1 MLTMPSLARTQVKRQ
16 SARVYSPPHRKG
28 PPDSSSFLSRVS
40 RAELR
45 GTCYV
50 VGRIRSDDL
59 QGARNLWGQRF
70 SAYFILKVAPQRGEG
85 EKREGVQISKN
96 STQNL

>member
-1 MLTMPSLARTQVKRQ
+1 ML
-16 SARVYSPPHRKG
+16 
-28 PPDSSSFLSRVS
+28 VS
-40 RAELR
+40 TVA
-45 GTCYV
+45 V
-50 VGRIRSDDL
+50 V

-70 SAYFILKVAPQRGEG
+70 SAYFVLKVAPQRGEG